1 MHIFNTAYRRLVQC
15 WSNNFK
21 FIILTDNYTDY
32 TFVAYD
38 ACNTIILFSTA
49 IMNFKFV
56 SVYWMVIWSFLL
68 PTKMTNSLRNCR
80 SRINPLCNQKISSFL
95 KFVIKLIIYY
105 TFTVQPVSSSMWT
118 YFFLSYSW
126 LRLGEYSRSFLFL
139 ELINNVIN
147 S

>member
-15 WSNNFK
+15 GSNNFK
-21 FIILTDNYTDY
+21 FIILRDNCKDC
-32 TFVAYD
+32 TFIAYD

-49 IMNFKFV
+49 IMKFKFV
-56 SVYWMVIWSFLL
+56 SVYWMVIWSFLK

-80 SRINPLCNQKISSFL
+80 SRINPLRNQKISSF
-95 KFVIKLIIYY
+95 FGFFIKLIIYY
-105 TFTVQPVSSSMWT
+105 TLTVQPVSSIMST

-139 ELINNVIN
+139 EWNNVIN